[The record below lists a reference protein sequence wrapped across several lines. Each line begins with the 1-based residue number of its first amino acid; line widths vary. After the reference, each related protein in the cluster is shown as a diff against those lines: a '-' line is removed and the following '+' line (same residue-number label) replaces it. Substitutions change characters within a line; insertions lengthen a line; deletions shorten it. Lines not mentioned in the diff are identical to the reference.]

1 MRRPLDTSAGRRQVA
16 GAARA
21 GGGAVVC
28 ALALVLSGCGM
39 LSFSSGDDQ
48 GYLLRSEEGGPGA
61 GALYVTYE
69 PGGQTGTI
77 TGYLHFAYPAEN
89 PEGAYLETQRMEG
102 SVDGANIQIR
112 LEANSQAEYVGTVEG
127 GAMELRNGLASWEGE
142 AATFGDFG
150 EAAEEMAKASEEG
163 NFAD

>member
-1 MRRPLDTSAGRRQVA
+1 MV
-16 GAARA
+16 RA
-21 GGGAVVC
+21 GGHAVV
-28 ALALVLSGCGM
+28 AVLVVLLYGCG
-39 LSFSSGDDQ
+39 LLGPSEGDGE
-48 GYLLRSEEGGPGA
+48 GYLLRSEEEGPGV
-61 GALYVTYE
+61 GTLFVTYG
-69 PGGQTGTI
+69 PGGQPGTV
-77 TGYLHFAYPAEN
+77 TGYMHFAYPAEN